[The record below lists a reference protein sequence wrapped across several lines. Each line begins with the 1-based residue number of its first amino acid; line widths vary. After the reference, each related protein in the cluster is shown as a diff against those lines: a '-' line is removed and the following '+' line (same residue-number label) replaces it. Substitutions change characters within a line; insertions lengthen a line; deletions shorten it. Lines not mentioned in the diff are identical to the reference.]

1 MIQTSSEFQT
11 AIVGSPRRVD
21 ILAVV
26 DLSDP
31 DLIWEPM
38 AYDSLA
44 PWCIPEQLHDHEL
57 DSPARYSTLERGRWL
72 LGGGFKIFPD
82 GYRVKESM
90 GFANNALS
98 GPDGTSAPVAWVA
111 ERFLNVRILQMI
123 SIYFSTD
130 PADGIPVDFTVDVY
144 SGDTVY
150 FTKTFEGNRATEVSI
165 TGFTV
170 QTPTAIR
177 LTYTKWSLPS
187 RRLRAV
193 EIMTGLYERW
203 GPRMLASFSCVQQG
217 EFSCLS
223 LPYGSVTL
231 AMDNKSRRFEP
242 RRKDSIF
249 ASIEERQG
257 VEVYIGVRVA
267 SGAFERV
274 KLGLFYMAGDGW
286 KTSQNEPTMEW
297 YLADIIGLLSGRTFL
312 PPATLPTTL
321 AGWLKAIVSQ
331 LGVNFTN
338 RWSCDPAYASAAVTA
353 NGLEDVTG
361 KTCEE
366 MIRWVCQ
373 ASGTWP
379 RADAETGKLC
389 AEPLWHQGNKLTLAN
404 LTGYPAMKANQS
416 LAALIFYLSDGTEYV
431 VSGNSTS
438 SEKTVTIRN
447 PFLHTQAQALAA
459 ARLILSQYGGN
470 IIETTGR
477 GDPSSEIGDV
487 DTVWLD
493 ESNAVTARRKSQT
506 IQFQDGVMQAC
517 RSTLLQADGSYLWEE
532 REVLTGS
539 GSWTGPAGVGRL
551 RLFLVGHGGDGGDG
565 TDGTF
570 PDWTGEGGPGA
581 DGADGLGGLVWAGV
595 VDINPGQTFDYS
607 VSQDAVFGVY
617 SSADGQRYPLGYSD
631 IASGESYARTG
642 VPEPLKGSGDGGK
655 GGKGGSAGVR
665 HRETSYNSAGK
676 PTGSYWVVDAP
687 PGKGQPGVPGVS
699 GCIVIYWDKP

>member
-1 MIQTSSEFQT
+1 MIQTSPAFR
-11 AIVGSPRRVD
+11 AAVVGSPRRVD

-31 DLIWEPM
+31 DLTWEPM
-38 AYDSLA
+38 GYDSLA
-44 PWCIPEQLHDHEL
+44 PWCVPEQLHDHEL
-57 DSPARYSTLERGRWL
+57 DPPARYAALERGRWL
-72 LGGGFKIFPD
+72 LGGGSKVFPD
-82 GYRVKESM
+82 GYQVKESM
-90 GFANNALS
+90 GFANDALS
-98 GPDGTSAPVAWVA
+98 GPDGTFSPAAWVE
-111 ERFLNVRILQMI
+111 ERFAHVRILQTV

-130 PADGIPVDFTVDVY
+130 PADGVPMDFTVEVR

-150 FTKTFEGNRATEVSI
+150 FTKTFTGNRATEVSI
-165 TGFTV
+165 DGFTV
-170 QTPTAIR
+170 QQPTAIR
-177 LTYTKWSLPS
+177 LTCTRWSLPS
-187 RRLRAV
+187 RRMRAV

-286 KTSQNEPTMEW
+286 KTSQNEPTMQW
-297 YLADIIGLLSGRTFL
+297 YLVDIIGLLSGRTFL
-312 PPATLPTTL
+312 PPETLPTTL
-321 AGWLKAIVSQ
+321 AGWLEAIVSQ

-338 RWSCDPAYASAAVTA
+338 RWSCDPAYAGKPVTA
-353 NGLEDVTG
+353 NSREDVTG
-361 KTCEE
+361 KSCGE
-366 MIRWVCQ
+366 MIRWACQ

-389 AEPLWHQGNKLTLAN
+389 AEPLWHQGNKLALAN
-404 LTGYPAMKANQS
+404 LTGYPGMKANQS
-416 LAALIFYLSDGTEYV
+416 LAALIFTLSDGTEYV

-438 SEKTVTIRN
+438 SEKTVAIRN

-470 IIETTGR
+470 VIETTGR
-477 GDPSSEIGDV
+477 GGPSGEIGDV

-493 ESNAVTARRKSQT
+493 ESSAVTARRKSQT
-506 IQFQDGVMQAC
+506 IQFQDGMMQGC

-532 REVLTGS
+532 RTVLTGS
-539 GSWTGPAGVGRL
+539 GTWTGPSGVGRL
-551 RLFLVGHGGDGGDG
+551 RLFLVGRGGDG
-565 TDGTF
+565 TAGTAGSYDAPGEDGT
-570 PDWTGEGGPGA
+570 
-581 DGADGLGGLVWAGV
+581 DGLGGLVWAGV
-595 VDINPGQTFDYS
+595 VDINPGQSFAYRVD
-607 VSQDAVFGVY
+607 QDAVFGVWT
-617 SSADGQRYPLGYSD
+617 SAEGQQYPQGYSD

-642 VPEPLKGSGDGGK
+642 VQAPLEGSGDGGA
-655 GGKGGSAGVR
+655 GGKGGSQGVR
-665 HRETSYNSAGK
+665 HRETVYNSEGK
-676 PTGSYWVVDAP
+676 PSGSRWVVDVR
-687 PGKGQPGVPGVS
+687 PGPAEPGVPGTS
-699 GCIVIYWDKP
+699 GCIVIYWDKTAP